1 MLVPAFQ
8 GVDHVYVPVHLMN
21 RPKLAGRLDNS
32 KVIYDNGGARVLAP
46 IDYD

>member
-1 MLVPAFQ
+1 MRVFN

-21 RPKLAGRLDNS
+21 RPVLAGRLEHSNI
-32 KVIYDNGGARVLAP
+32 IYDNGGAKILAP